1 MSKIALS
8 GDASGTGTFTI
19 ASPNS
24 NSNYTLTLPTATGTV
39 VVSGTTPSLN
49 GITFPATQVA
59 SADANTLDD
68 YEEGTWSPIYNQD
81 GGNPTVTY
89 AGTFGVY
96 RKIGSMVWVG
106 GRISTTAVSGGSG
119 AVSIAGLPFTVANL
133 SDDFSALSVGVSFS
147 TWNTNTYPTGG
158 YPVRN
163 STKIILRTFNGSD
176 ARGGLDTQITALNAS
191 AAANGLV
198 FSCVYVAA

>member
-8 GDASGTGTFTI
+8 GDSSGTGTFTI

-24 NSNYTLTLPTATGTV
+24 NSNLTLTLPANTGTV

-59 SADANTLDD
+59 SAGANTLDD
-68 YEEGTWSPIYNQD
+68 YEEGSWTPVYNQE

-89 AGTFGVY
+89 DGTFGVY
-96 RKIGSMVWVG
+96 RKIGSLVWVA
-106 GRISTTAVSGGSG
+106 GRIATTSVTGGSG
-119 AVSIAGLPFTVANL
+119 VVSIAGLPFTVENL
-133 SDDFSALSVGVSFS
+133 SQDYSALSVGVSFA

-163 STKIILRTFNGSD
+163 ATRILLRTFNGSD